1 MGLWACGPF
10 LFYRGN
16 VGKWYHYVESLPG
29 TYIRRKTG
37 QGNPKKQF
45 LVSSTVWAVWAVCSP
60 SFALHFLVGK
70 FLYMFHILA

>member
-37 QGNPKKQF
+37 QGNPKKHF
-45 LVSSTVWAVWAVCSP
+45 LVSSTVC
-60 SFALHFLVGK
+60 HFSLF
-70 FLYMFHILA
+70 FLAASLIMTLYFFFLD